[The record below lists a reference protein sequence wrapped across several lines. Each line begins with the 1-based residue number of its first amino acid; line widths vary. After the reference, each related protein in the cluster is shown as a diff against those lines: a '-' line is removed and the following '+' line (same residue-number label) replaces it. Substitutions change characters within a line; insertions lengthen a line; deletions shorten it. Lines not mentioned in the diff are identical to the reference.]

1 MKRYFFIP
9 LTLVSTVLF
18 AAPSNDDQ
26 MIAKGDA
33 VSSALVQK
41 LGGELKTQMQ
51 TGGAIG
57 ALHFCSVNALPLTD
71 QVAKESKT
79 SIKRVSLNS
88 RNPYNT
94 PTKEEAAILNGWD
107 AMVKNGQPLPAHKL
121 VNLSE
126 NTAMYYKPILINNEA
141 CLKCHGN
148 VEGDLAKAISV
159 AYPEDKAT
167 GYKMGDLRGMMAI
180 TIERTR

>member
-9 LTLVSTVLF
+9 FTLASAILS
-18 AAPSNDDQ
+18 AAPLSDDQ

-51 TGGAIG
+51 TSGAIA
-57 ALHFCSVNALPLTD
+57 ALHFCSANALMLTD
-71 QVAKESKT
+71 QIAKESKT
-79 SIKRVSLNS
+79 SIRRVSLNS

-94 PTKEEAAILNGWD
+94 PTKEEAALLNEW
-107 AMVKNGQPLPAHKL
+107 AALVKNAQPLPSNKL
-121 VNLSE
+121 VNVSD
-126 NTAMYYKPILINNEA
+126 NTTMYYKPIVINNEA

-148 VEGDLAKAISV
+148 VDGELAKAIKA
-159 AYPEDKAT
+159 AYPEDKAI
-167 GYKMGDLRGMMAI
+167 GYKMGDLRGMIAV